1 MGQSDGAA
9 VLSVLPQLRC
19 EDGRGE
25 RIMAF
30 VILCDRCGAII
41 RPGKSSYASVS
52 CTMNGKMDAFLIC
65 ERCAGELKHW
75 ITGDELEDDE

>member
-1 MGQSDGAA
+1 
-9 VLSVLPQLRC
+9 
-19 EDGRGE
+19 
-25 RIMAF
+25 MAF

-41 RPGKSSYASVS
+41 KPGNSSYTSVS

-65 ERCAGELKHW
+65 EHCADELKHW

>member
-1 MGQSDGAA
+1 
-9 VLSVLPQLRC
+9 
-19 EDGRGE
+19 
-25 RIMAF
+25 MAF

-65 ERCAGELKHW
+65 ECCAGELKHW
-75 ITGDELEDDE
+75 IVGKELEDDE

>member
-1 MGQSDGAA
+1 
-9 VLSVLPQLRC
+9 
-19 EDGRGE
+19 
-25 RIMAF
+25 MAF

-41 RPGKSSYASVS
+41 RPGNSSYTSVS

-75 ITGDELEDDE
+75 ITGEVSRNE

>member
-1 MGQSDGAA
+1 M
-9 VLSVLPQLRC
+9 
-19 EDGRGE
+19 EY
-25 RIMAF
+25 
-30 VILCDRCGAII
+30 VILCYRCGTII

-75 ITGDELEDDE
+75 ITDNEMEDDE